1 MGLYF
6 NLKNKIDC
14 KLLCRKIGEYIE
26 DMKREGIDINTSILS
41 INISNISHTSNELIP
56 KLESKDQEPKES

>member
-1 MGLYF
+1 
-6 NLKNKIDC
+6 
-14 KLLCRKIGEYIE
+14 
-26 DMKREGIDINTSILS
+26 MKREGIDINTSILS